1 VTNARV
7 PSSRSFSTLVQGF
20 FCQRLLQQRNA
31 SPRTVAA
38 YRDTFRLLLCYV
50 QDHRSIAIESVTL
63 RDLDAVLVCAFLD
76 YLEQER
82 HNSIRTRN
90 ARLAALRSFFHYAAT
105 QAPEDLPNIQRVL
118 AISGKRHDTPLLG
131 FLTHQEVGAVRNACD
146 LSTWSGRRDHALFTT
161 LYNTGARVSEAI
173 NLRVVDLQGRSST
186 ATLHL
191 RGKGRKER
199 MVPLWKSTARL
210 LASWLGT
217 QTTTPQA
224 PLFPNRDGEPMT
236 RTGVAHRLR
245 LTVTKAMQACPSLRS
260 KRISPHTLRHT
271 TAMHLLQ
278 AGVDITVIAL
288 WLGHENPSTTHCYV
302 EADLAMKRRALAAL
316 DEPTSRRCRFKPNNT
331 LLSFLE
337 GL

>member
-50 QDHRSIAIESVTL
+50 QDHRNLAIESVTL

-118 AISGKRHDTPLLG
+118 AISGKRYDTPLLG

-173 NLRVVDLQGRSST
+173 NLRVVSRD
-186 ATLHL
+186 TL
-191 RGKGRKER
+191 
-199 MVPLWKSTARL
+199 P
-210 LASWLGT
+210 
-217 QTTTPQA
+217 
-224 PLFPNRDGEPMT
+224 
-236 RTGVAHRLR
+236 LR
-245 LTVTKAMQACPSLRS
+245 LSICAVRVAKNGWCRFGRAQHACWR
-260 KRISPHTLRHT
+260 R
-271 TAMHLLQ
+271 
-278 AGVDITVIAL
+278 G
-288 WLGHENPSTTHCYV
+288 LGHKQRH
-302 EADLAMKRRALAAL
+302 LKRRCFQIAM
-316 DEPTSRRCRFKPNNT
+316 ESQ
-331 LLSFLE
+331 
-337 GL
+337 